1 MREPIDY
8 YPSDFKLD
16 KYESL
21 SYNKRAIIPF
31 LDEDKV
37 RKVYSQID
45 KSTFSEAEKLR
56 NTLNFKTQ
64 YFHQNQKEL
73 IQFKANENLEAELK
87 RIFLKKKLRF
97 TRKRFP
103 TSDLF
108 GQFILNEK
116 SKIEINRKYHDT
128 GNPTELVFFNNF
140 IDYIEDKVK
149 CTEEIKPDI

>member
-1 MREPIDY
+1 M
-8 YPSDFKLD
+8 K
-16 KYESL
+16 
-21 SYNKRAIIPF
+21 
-31 LDEDKV
+31 
-37 RKVYSQID
+37 KVYSQIE
-45 KSTFSEAEKLR
+45 KSTFSETEKLR